1 MRSLLRLACALP
13 LLCSLATVGPA
24 RAEDVSGRFGLG
36 LEAAAMKLTGG
47 EHDYS
52 DVNPNYALHLRYG
65 LSPTLSVEGA
75 FKTLWSRPA
84 VSAPDEDA
92 GFSWKATREI
102 YTTIW
107 ELRAGLLYHF
117 LPEKAASPFLGLDL
131 GVAGFRVK
139 DMRNQDGFGGLFPGG
154 SILEGYDEDGKLKQ
168 LSSTQFTS
176 VFTGGLEWFL
186 APRFSLWLG
195 GRYHLFP
202 ASKLD
207 NVGFS
212 SPGVFQGV
220 DYSGDNG
227 RNYVDANNGMLEGF
241 FGFTWFFGST
251 DKDGDGIPDKLDRCP
266 GQAEDFDGFQDED
279 GCPDPDNDGDGI
291 ADALDRCPDVAE
303 DLDGYQ
309 DDDGCPD
316 PDNDGDGIA
325 DINDGCPNDAE
336 DVDGFQDDDGCPD
349 PDNDGDGVPDLSDAC
364 PNTPAGVEVDERGCP
379 VVKEITEALVLKG
392 VRFVKGSDQLTLD
405 SQSILDDVAKSLL
418 AYPDVVIEIQGHTDS
433 SGSAV
438 FNERL
443 SLRRAE
449 SVRDYLVTQGVD
461 IQRMRAVGYGE
472 RFPIASNGSDEGRAQ
487 NRRVE
492 IHRIYSN

>member
-92 GFSWKATREI
+92 GFSWKATRDI

-220 DYSGDNG
+220 P
-227 RNYVDANNGMLEGF
+227 R
-241 FGFTWFFGST
+241 
-251 DKDGDGIPDKLDRCP
+251 
-266 GQAEDFDGFQDED
+266 
-279 GCPDPDNDGDGI
+279 
-291 ADALDRCPDVAE
+291 
-303 DLDGYQ
+303 
-309 DDDGCPD
+309 
-316 PDNDGDGIA
+316 
-325 DINDGCPNDAE
+325 
-336 DVDGFQDDDGCPD
+336 
-349 PDNDGDGVPDLSDAC
+349 
-364 PNTPAGVEVDERGCP
+364 
-379 VVKEITEALVLKG
+379 
-392 VRFVKGSDQLTLD
+392 
-405 SQSILDDVAKSLL
+405 ILQK
-418 AYPDVVIEIQGHTDS
+418 
-433 SGSAV
+433 
-438 FNERL
+438 
-443 SLRRAE
+443 
-449 SVRDYLVTQGVD
+449 
-461 IQRMRAVGYGE
+461 
-472 RFPIASNGSDEGRAQ
+472 
-487 NRRVE
+487 
-492 IHRIYSN
+492 

>member
-92 GFSWKATREI
+92 GFSWKATRDI

-202 ASKLD
+202 
-207 NVGFS
+207 
-212 SPGVFQGV
+212 
-220 DYSGDNG
+220 
-227 RNYVDANNGMLEGF
+227 
-241 FGFTWFFGST
+241 
-251 DKDGDGIPDKLDRCP
+251 
-266 GQAEDFDGFQDED
+266 
-279 GCPDPDNDGDGI
+279 
-291 ADALDRCPDVAE
+291 
-303 DLDGYQ
+303 
-309 DDDGCPD
+309 
-316 PDNDGDGIA
+316 
-325 DINDGCPNDAE
+325 
-336 DVDGFQDDDGCPD
+336 
-349 PDNDGDGVPDLSDAC
+349 
-364 PNTPAGVEVDERGCP
+364 
-379 VVKEITEALVLKG
+379 
-392 VRFVKGSDQLTLD
+392 
-405 SQSILDDVAKSLL
+405 
-418 AYPDVVIEIQGHTDS
+418 
-433 SGSAV
+433 
-438 FNERL
+438 
-443 SLRRAE
+443 
-449 SVRDYLVTQGVD
+449 
-461 IQRMRAVGYGE
+461 
-472 RFPIASNGSDEGRAQ
+472 
-487 NRRVE
+487 
-492 IHRIYSN
+492 

>member
-92 GFSWKATREI
+92 GFSWKATRDI
-102 YTTIW
+102 YTIFW
-107 ELRAGLLYHF
+107 EFRTGLLYHF

-139 DMRNQDGFGGLFPGG
+139 DMRSQDGFGGLFPGG
-154 SILEGYDEDGKLKQ
+154 EILEGYDEDGKLKQ

-266 GQAEDFDGFQDED
+266 GQAEDFDGFQDE
-279 GCPDPDNDGDGI
+279 
-291 ADALDRCPDVAE
+291 
-303 DLDGYQ
+303 
-309 DDDGCPD
+309 
-316 PDNDGDGIA
+316 
-325 DINDGCPNDAE
+325 
-336 DVDGFQDDDGCPD
+336 DGCPD